1 MLQGLRLVPSALL
14 HRLHDT
20 CLESADL
27 TFDRCPAKG
36 FPCPVPVQGCTSL
49 RRHLLTLLADLPSSL
64 VMEDQGK
71 VCPLSR
77 RVMSPPVSKPLQL
90 GLRFLP
96 HPLPALPSAR
106 LTARLPS
113 REQYGLTVFRM
124 CDRNG
129 IGPSFFTGGGLS
141 PMTGENGAPVP
152 AAFRSLT
159 APLAPSFLTILAEVC
174 LR

>member
-64 VMEDQGK
+64 VMEDQGE

-77 RVMSPPVSKPLQL
+77 RVMSPPVSKPFEAALLVDAGVGRDDLHGVEMGVDPFDDLL
-90 GLRFLP
+90 G
-96 HPLPALPSAR
+96 S
-106 LTARLPS
+106 
-113 REQYGLTVFRM
+113 
-124 CDRNG
+124 
-129 IGPSFFTGGGLS
+129 
-141 PMTGENGAPVP
+141 
-152 AAFRSLT
+152 
-159 APLAPSFLTILAEVC
+159 
-174 LR
+174 

>member
-64 VMEDQGK
+64 VMEDQGE

-77 RVMSPPVSKPLQL
+77 RVMSPPYPNRYSLAFAFSPILY
-90 GLRFLP
+90 P
-96 HPLPALPSAR
+96 HGHRPALQRDYPLGSSTGLPCSAC
-106 LTARLPS
+106 
-113 REQYGLTVFRM
+113 V
-124 CDRNG
+124 
-129 IGPSFFTGGGLS
+129 TGMG
-141 PMTGENGAPVP
+141 
-152 AAFRSLT
+152 
-159 APLAPSFLTILAEVC
+159 
-174 LR
+174 